1 MEHLNEYENRSLFYS
16 TLALLGTFLWM
27 LLKILLGIF
36 TTKVLIVSALFQ
48 AVVLISRIYSIIVIK
63 NRHYAKKIDY
73 YIIGTLLII
82 SSIVYMLYMS
92 LADLTS
98 KQYSEFMG
106 ILYAV
111 IAFTEITF
119 AIRGLFKTK
128 RGVPLFKVLKLLS
141 LSTSITAMVLA
152 AVSICSFADTENA
165 MGPILNY
172 SGLIAGALILVIG
185 IYILFCHKIG
195 LDNKLFSYNGSLN
208 GKEIKLTSSKFY
220 SNYYFDYKE
229 EDGIVVG
236 KVNIGHN
243 PIFKYHI
250 VWKIFYI
257 ILSEILIFPYFIG
270 YIVFSIKNRNLSDKL
285 NIILK
290 EEGLILT
297 HHYDPEYERIYEA
310 NLNDNIDLSFIED
323 ALPLNIKEKYNKIT
337 DIKYYKISILGY
349 FLLVR
354 AIYDYYGF
362 YYFPDFKEGKP
373 FDNNLDFNFNITH
386 SKDKVILIVSKDDV
400 GIDLEYYKEVSRSLK
415 ERLFKDD
422 KLSDKNAI
430 IKWTKLESIYKLEG
444 NGVSINKKIDL
455 KKYKVK
461 THLYEDYVISIAKYR
476 TKLNLK
482 FWR

>member
-1 MEHLNEYENRSLFYS
+1 MQHLNEYENRSLFYS
-16 TLALLGTFLWM
+16 TLALLGTIVWIVF
-27 LLKILLGIF
+27 KILLGVF
-36 TTKVLIVSALFQ
+36 TSKVLIVSALFQ
-48 AVVLISRIYSIIVIK
+48 SVVLISRIYSIIVIK

-73 YIIGTLLII
+73 YIIATLLII

-98 KQYSEFMG
+98 KKYSEFMG

-111 IAFTEITF
+111 IAFTEIIV

-152 AVSICSFADTENA
+152 AVSICSFADTQNA

-172 SGLIAGALILVIG
+172 SGLIAGSLILLIG
-185 IYILFCHKIG
+185 IYILFCHKLG

-208 GKEIKLTSSKFY
+208 GKEIKLTSSRFY

-236 KVNIGHN
+236 RVNIGHN
-243 PIFKYHI
+243 PIFKYKL
-250 VWKIFYI
+250 VWKILYFT
-257 ILSEILIFPYFIG
+257 LSEILIFPYFIG
-270 YIVFSIKNRNLSDKL
+270 YIIFSIKNRNLSDKL
-285 NIILK
+285 NDILK
-290 EEGLILT
+290 EEGLVLT

-310 NLNDNIDLSFIED
+310 NLNDNIDLSFIEE
-323 ALPLNIKEKYNKIT
+323 ALPLNIKEKYDNIT
-337 DIKYYKISILGY
+337 DIKYHNISLLGY
-349 FLLVR
+349 FLLIK

-386 SKDKVILIVSKDDV
+386 SKNKVILIVSKQDV
-400 GIDLEYYKEVSRSLK
+400 GIDLEYYKEVSSSLK
-415 ERLFKDD
+415 ERLFNNK
-422 KLSDKNAI
+422 KLTSKNTI
-430 IKWTKLESIYKLEG
+430 IKWTKLEAICKLEG
-444 NGVSINKKIDL
+444 KSVSIKNKLDY

-461 THLYEDYVISIAKYR
+461 TYKYDDYAISIAKHR
-476 TKLNLK
+476 HIINLK
-482 FWR
+482 FWK